1 MRAIREPA
9 DRVLLL
15 KLEELVLV
23 ERGVWLRMDELIYVL
38 QIKPN
43 LGNSLNS

>member
-15 KLEELVLV
+15 KLEELVPV
-23 ERGVWLRMDELIYVL
+23 ERDIWLRMDELIYVL
-38 QIKPN
+38 QINPN